1 MRQKLGKPGGFR
13 VSLMVEWGYGEVGVI
28 PGAERYSG
36 ARSGAVRGAERGSGL
51 RAGRTLR
58 GGPAVGSSL
67 LYSS

>member
-1 MRQKLGKPGGFR
+1 
-13 VSLMVEWGYGEVGVI
+13 MVEWGYGEVGVI